1 MKLWDS
7 VFYFLLEYI
16 SKIRIY
22 RDLEDISLPKSWKSS
37 TIQVYLGCL
46 EVFYTLPWKQHYLF
60 SRRSSLVQC
69 TPLPSPPL
77 AQTPNSLLRLLLFVC
92 LFVCLGDFF
101 GGEGGGVD
109 ETKKKWVRSAGK
121 AGKDGTGN
129 RIHMVAGS
137 GKNRRKIKQHGF
149 TFGKS
154 KNGKAKRWAPVKRGE
169 NWE

>member
-1 MKLWDS
+1 
-7 VFYFLLEYI
+7 LEVVNN
-16 SKIRIY
+16 S
-22 RDLEDISLPKSWKSS
+22 SLPWLFGSFLYFAME
-37 TIQVYLGCL
+37 TA
-46 EVFYTLPWKQHYLF
+46 LPFQQEILSCSMY
-60 SRRSSLVQC
+60 SP
-69 TPLPSPPL
+69 PLPSHKHP
-77 AQTPNSLLRLLLFVC
+77 TRYYDCFC
-92 LFVCLGDFF
+92 LFFCLFF
-101 GGEGGGVD
+101 GGFFLGEGGGVD